1 VMLVQRQ
8 PVANSMH
15 HTWTR
20 RIFTRRARTFV
31 LLLRVRTRTSNTE
44 ANMRTKIGHLVFSVD
59 SANQGF
65 YRDLF
70 TFLGWQTLYDGEGML
85 GVADDTGASI
95 WFGSA
100 TSAHANDYDA
110 PGLNHLAIAT
120 TTQDEVDQAAAY
132 VKGKGIAHLFETPRH
147 RPDFSADDASTYY
160 QVMFETPDRI
170 LIEIVYTGPKS

>member
-1 VMLVQRQ
+1 
-8 PVANSMH
+8 
-15 HTWTR
+15 
-20 RIFTRRARTFV
+20 
-31 LLLRVRTRTSNTE
+31 
-44 ANMRTKIGHLVFSVD
+44 MRTKIGHLVFSVD

-85 GVADDTGASI
+85 GVADEGGVSI

-120 TTQDEVDQAAAY
+120 TRQDEVDQAATY
-132 VKGKGIAHLFETPRH
+132 VKDKGIAHLFETPRH